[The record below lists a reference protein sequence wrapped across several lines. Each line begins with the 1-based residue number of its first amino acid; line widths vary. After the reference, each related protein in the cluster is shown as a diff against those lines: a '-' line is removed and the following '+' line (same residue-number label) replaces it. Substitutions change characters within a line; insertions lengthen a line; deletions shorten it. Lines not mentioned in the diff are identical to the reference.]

1 MTRTMDYARRI
12 RLFREE
18 VRKHRLDSFLVTN
31 ETNVSYL
38 SGFWGSDAALL
49 VTAGGKDFF
58 LTDSRYIEEAAE
70 VIKGF
75 VLQVV
80 EKSTYKTI
88 QDLAK
93 ARRLKKTGFESMNLP
108 YEVASKL
115 KELLPDT
122 RLVPIRGLVEGTRA
136 VKEEAEIKLI
146 KNSIRLTKEVLKAA
160 LGFVRCGVSEESLSK
175 RIELEFVKKGAHPAF
190 EPIVASGPDSSR
202 PHAKAG
208 GRKISKNS
216 VVMIDIGCN
225 LDGYNSDMTRMAFLG
240 RVNDKFKKI
249 YNIVRKARELALD
262 MIRPGMRAAKV
273 DTAARG
279 YIEKEGF
286 GAFFGHSLGHGVG
299 MDVHEEPVISKNS
312 EEVLRTGMVF
322 TVEPAI
328 YIPKFGG
335 VRIEDMILV
344 TEKGYEVLTR

>member
-299 MDVHEEPVISKNS
+299 MEVHEEPTISKNS
-312 EEVLRTGMVF
+312 EAVLRPGMVF

-328 YIPKFGG
+328 YIPGFGG
-335 VRIEDMILV
+335 VRFEDMVLV
-344 TEKGYEVLTR
+344 TEKGCEVLTR

>member
-1 MTRTMDYARRI
+1 MRKMDYARRL
-12 RLFREE
+12 RFFKEE
-18 VRKHRLDSFLVTN
+18 VGKHRLDSFLVTN

-49 VTAGGKDFF
+49 VTVGGRDFF

-70 VIKGF
+70 KIKGF
-75 VLQVV
+75 TLRAV

-88 QDLAK
+88 QGLAK

-115 KELLPDT
+115 KELLPD
-122 RLVPIRGLVEGTRA
+122 RALVPIMGLVEGIRA

-146 KNSIRLTKEVLKAA
+146 KNSIRLTKEVLKTT
-160 LGFVRCGVSEESLSK
+160 LGFVRRGVSEESLSK
-175 RIELEFVKKGAHPAF
+175 RIEFEFVKKGAHPAF

-208 GRKISKNS
+208 GRKISKDG
-216 VVMIDIGCN
+216 VVMIDIGCS
-225 LDGYNSDMTRMAFLG
+225 LDGYNSDMTRMVFLG

-249 YNIVRKARELALD
+249 YNIVRKARELALG
-262 MIRPGMRAAKV
+262 MIRPGMRAAEV
-273 DTAARG
+273 DIAARG

-299 MDVHEEPVISKNS
+299 MDVHEEPAISKNS
-312 EEVLRTGMVF
+312 EAVLRTGMVF

-335 VRIEDMILV
+335 VRVEDMVLV
-344 TEKGYEVLTR
+344 TEKGYEVLSR